1 MHTKV
6 YPKTFLWLFAGL
18 LITFL
23 TGYFVGFNPN
33 MLYNIANMWYIL
45 IILELFAVIYLS
57 ARITKMHYG
66 TAILYYLLYCF
77 ITGLTFSSIFVVF
90 QIQSIMFTFGVT
102 ALLFGAFA
110 FLGYVTKIDL
120 SKISTML
127 FMGLIGIILVSIVNI
142 FLGNSTLDIIL
153 GCIGL
158 ILFVGYTAYDIQKI
172 KYLQN
177 TIDENKLP
185 IYGALQLYLDFINI
199 FMYLLRLFG
208 RGSDS

>member
-1 MHTKV
+1 MFIENDI
-6 YPKTFLWLFAGL
+6 YSL
-18 LITFL
+18 
-23 TGYFVGFNPN
+23 
-33 MLYNIANMWYIL
+33 LYNRKHKKVKFVFINKKNN
-45 IILELFAVIYLS
+45 IINYAASVVSSKPYFLLNLS
-57 ARITKMHYG
+57 
-66 TAILYYLLYCF
+66 
-77 ITGLTFSSIFVVF
+77 TFP
-90 QIQSIMFTFGVT
+90 
-102 ALLFGAFA
+102 

-127 FMGLIGIILVSIVNI
+127 FMGLIGIILLSILNI
-142 FLGNSTLDIIL
+142 FMGNSTLDIIL

-158 ILFVGYTAYDIQKI
+158 ILFIGYTAYDMQKI